1 MGVEVD
7 SEADSVE
14 LEVELVE
21 LAVGAGLAWEAGAV
35 WVVVGAVAE
44 VVGSWEGWRFCWAAW
59 VALAATAAARSDA
72 GRRGGCLI
80 VSAVEGLVEGVVEG
94 VWAVMVGAS
103 ALGARALALAARA
116 LALGERALAMG
127 ERALALVAS
136 ALRRARRRK
145 RRWFSARMLLAA
157 RRAMAGLWWVQRDW
171 RVERASLV
179 NDWFM
184 ETMYG
189 KFLVCQ
195 GLFWERVGAD

>member
-1 MGVEVD
+1 M
-7 SEADSVE
+7 
-14 LEVELVE
+14 
-21 LAVGAGLAWEAGAV
+21 
-35 WVVVGAVAE
+35 
-44 VVGSWEGWRFCWAAW
+44 
-59 VALAATAAARSDA
+59 
-72 GRRGGCLI
+72 
-80 VSAVEGLVEGVVEG
+80 SAVEGLVEGVVEG

-103 ALGARALALAARA
+103 AMGERALALVA
-116 LALGERALAMG
+116 RALAMG

-179 NDWFM
+179 SDWFM